1 MCQPRTGCP
10 ISALP
15 PPLPHSYSRVLLFS
29 SFLFWD
35 HGEGLFLIL
44 WFPFCDRMSPGVVE
58 IIPPHPHTQ
67 LTGSLSEHLLNK

>member
-1 MCQPRTGCP
+1 MCQPRTGCRF
-10 ISALP
+10 SALP

-58 IIPPHPHTQ
+58 IIPPHPTT
-67 LTGSLSEHLLNK
+67 L